1 MHSPLSSGE
10 DREQEGRQTQVP
22 KRIMA
27 KSAPQLCT
35 RCQLRTAND
44 RTIFKYEKPTTEAFG
59 FSCSLCLGVLYESS
73 ITTVMSRFESL
84 VAPIKNTKTVKI
96 NTTIPA
102 SIAVVRDR
110 AFQISL
116 TRGRAGAVLVSLREA
131 LKWTLSS
138 RLEKLFGYRYNP
150 EAQLF
155 LDVFFSHPDSAQDVS
170 FIAAADRPTKMRR
183 FHDPY
188 QSAKGSS
195 ATHIIRVMS
204 SMSDEDFERIAPAD
218 WIPPPPSQHTV
229 SVSAEMSTA
238 PVFLAGCYNKWSR
251 IVSQTPWFVD
261 DDEVGG
267 GGGGDGD
274 GSINGGGRGRGSDR
288 RRRGGRGRGRG
299 RGGGRRGGGDS
310 FDEMQLTNG
319 ESKADTENGQ
329 SIIDKH
335 QGNSH
340 ADVVMKT
347 ADEQKKRT
355 ALSVE
360 DAVLQGIKKVLQ
372 PEKATFCA
380 GGREDVDVRMLGGGR
395 PFFVEVTNPKITS
408 DCVTPEMVRDMLSG
422 EGGHGAAVSVVGLR
436 QVSRNFIAHMK
447 TVEASKR
454 KHYRCVVWCSAA
466 LTRAEIE
473 RRLHIPSEEEKGKGN
488 QKEGGGGDDDEKGLI
503 LHQRT
508 PLRVLHRRTQAVR
521 KRSIYDM
528 KVISMVSPHFFVL
541 ELTAQAGT
549 YIKEFVHG
557 DCGRTVPSLS
567 SIFECDADILQ
578 LDVVKVDMG
587 ELQKGLL
594 DNTEYIK

>member
-1 MHSPLSSGE
+1 
-10 DREQEGRQTQVP
+10 
-22 KRIMA
+22 
-27 KSAPQLCT
+27 
-35 RCQLRTAND
+35 
-44 RTIFKYEKPTTEAFG
+44 
-59 FSCSLCLGVLYESS
+59 
-73 ITTVMSRFESL
+73 MSRFESL

-102 SIAVVRDR
+102 SIAIVRDR

-138 RLEKLFGYRYNP
+138 RLEKLFGYHYKP

-155 LDVFFSHPDSAQDVS
+155 LDVFYSHPDSTRDVS
-170 FIAAADRPTKMRR
+170 FIADADPPSKMRR

-188 QSAKGSS
+188 NSANANS
-195 ATHIIRVMS
+195 ATHITRVMS
-204 SMSDEDFERIAPAD
+204 TMSDKDFELIAPAD

-229 SVSAEMSTA
+229 SVSAKMSTA

-261 DDEVGG
+261 DDEDSGR
-267 GGGGDGD
+267 GGGDGE
-274 GSINGGGRGRGSDR
+274 GNTNGGVHGRGGDR

-299 RGGGRRGGGDS
+299 RRGGRQGRGDG
-310 FDEMQLTNG
+310 FDEVQHTNG
-319 ESKADTENGQ
+319 ESKVKTETGESNMNERQCYTQAD
-329 SIIDKH
+329 
-335 QGNSH
+335 
-340 ADVVMKT
+340 DVWKT
-347 ADEQKKRT
+347 IDEQKKRT

-360 DAVLQGIKKVLQ
+360 DAVLHGIRKVLQ

-408 DCVTPEMVRDMLSG
+408 DCVTPEMVREMLPG
-422 EGGHGAAVSVVGLR
+422 EGGHGTVVSVVGLR
-436 QVSRNFIAHMK
+436 QVSRNFTAQMK

-466 LTRAEIE
+466 QTRAEIE
-473 RRLHIPSEEEKGKGN
+473 RRLHIPSEEKNGRGAHN
-488 QKEGGGGDDDEKGLI
+488 GGGGGADDDEKGLV

-567 SIFECDADILQ
+567 SILECDADILQ
-578 LDVVKVDMG
+578 LDVVKVDMI
-587 ELQKGLL
+587 GL
-594 DNTEYIK
+594 DEEKDMV

>member
-1 MHSPLSSGE
+1 
-10 DREQEGRQTQVP
+10 
-22 KRIMA
+22 
-27 KSAPQLCT
+27 
-35 RCQLRTAND
+35 
-44 RTIFKYEKPTTEAFG
+44 
-59 FSCSLCLGVLYESS
+59 
-73 ITTVMSRFESL
+73 MSRFESL

-138 RLEKLFGYRYNP
+138 RLEKLFGYRYIP

-155 LDVFFSHPDSAQDVS
+155 LDVFFSHPDSVRDVS
-170 FIAAADRPTKMRR
+170 FIAEANPPSKTRR

-188 QSAKGSS
+188 NSTKASS
-195 ATHIIRVMS
+195 GTHIIRVMS
-204 SMSDEDFERIAPAD
+204 SMSDKDFERIAPAD

-261 DDEVGG
+261 DDEDGG
-267 GGGGDGD
+267 GGGGDGE
-274 GSINGGGRGRGSDR
+274 GSTNGRGRGRGGDR

-299 RGGGRRGGGDS
+299 RGGGRWGGGDS
-310 FDEMQLTNG
+310 FDEVQRTNG
-319 ESKADTENGQ
+319 ESMAAAENGQ
-329 SIIDKH
+329 LSVNKD
-335 QGNSH
+335 QGNDH
-340 ADVVMKT
+340 TDVGKT
-347 ADEQKKRT
+347 TDEQKKRT

-408 DCVTPEMVRDMLSG
+408 DCVTPEMVREMLPG
-422 EGGHGAAVSVVGLR
+422 EGGHGATVSVVGLR
-436 QVSRNFIAHMK
+436 QVSRHFTAQMK

-454 KHYRCVVWCSAA
+454 KHYRCVVWCSAT

-473 RRLHIPSEEEKGKGN
+473 RRLHIPTVEEKGKGN
-488 QKEGGGGDDDEKGLI
+488 QKDGDGGDDDDEKGLV

-567 SIFECDADILQ
+567 SILECDADILQ

-587 ELQKGLL
+587 GLGKGL
-594 DNTEYIK
+594 DDTE